1 MTHAKNVV
9 QDCTSTILNKYRLC
23 LNSCNL
29 DWRQWKMGCNG
40 CSHETD
46 IVAPSRKHEHT
57 CLGCFAEKH
66 FGINRRQLMPL
77 CALQCL
83 HHLPLYTMW
92 CCFESTQCDTN
103 ITQTLRCSI
112 WEHTYELQSDSLSQ
126 RARVKPSVWYYYP
139 VSCQIPHLTKHCCV
153 ESDCMLIILYLHLPY
168 EQSLSLP
175 CCQYCHDIVRK
186 LI

>member
-1 MTHAKNVV
+1 MTLLYVNYLMTHAKNVV

-29 DWRQWKMGCNG
+29 NWRQWKMGCNG

-66 FGINRRQLMPL
+66 FWINRRQLMPL

-112 WEHTYELQSDSLSQ
+112 GSTRMSCSRTLHHREPELNPLYDTTILFLV
-126 RARVKPSVWYYYP
+126 RYP
-139 VSCQIPHLTKHCCV
+139 ISRNIAV
-153 ESDCMLIILYLHLPY
+153 
-168 EQSLSLP
+168 
-175 CCQYCHDIVRK
+175 
-186 LI
+186 